1 MRTKEEEIQR
11 RLESEE
17 RRQAMKKERRQKE
30 GEIIHQIKQPKKMYK
45 GRSFS
50 GIETSSGTVN
60 RGKDW
65 YSK

>member
-1 MRTKEEEIQR
+1 MTDAESQRIQD
-11 RLESEE
+11 SEE
-17 RRQAMKKERRQKE
+17 RRKAMKKERRQQE

>member
-1 MRTKEEEIQR
+1 MKNAESQRIQD
-11 RLESEE
+11 SEE
-17 RRQAMKKERRQKE
+17 RRQAMKKERRQQE

>member
-1 MRTKEEEIQR
+1 MKNAESQRIQD
-11 RLESEE
+11 SEE
-17 RRQAMKKERRQKE
+17 RRQAMKKERRQQE

-60 RGKDW
+60 RGKDR

>member
-1 MRTKEEEIQR
+1 MKNAESQRIQD
-11 RLESEE
+11 SEE
-17 RRQAMKKERRQKE
+17 RRQAMKKERRQQE
-30 GEIIHQIKQPKKMYK
+30 GKIIHQIKQPKKMYK

>member
-1 MRTKEEEIQR
+1 MKNAESQR
-11 RLESEE
+11 IRDSEE
-17 RRQAMKKERRQKE
+17 RRQAMKKERRQQE

>member
-1 MRTKEEEIQR
+1 MSETSKSRIQD
-11 RLESEE
+11 SEE
-17 RRQAMKKERRQKE
+17 RRQAMKKERRQQE
-30 GEIIHQIKQPKKMYK
+30 GKIIQQINQPKKMYK

-50 GIETSSGTVN
+50 GIDTTSSSTGN

>member
-1 MRTKEEEIQR
+1 MTDAESQRIQD
-11 RLESEE
+11 SEE
-17 RRQAMKKERRQKE
+17 RRKAMKKERRRQE

>member
-1 MRTKEEEIQR
+1 VSETSKSRIQA
-11 RLESEE
+11 SEE
-17 RRQAMKKERRQKE
+17 RRQAMKKERRQQE
-30 GEIIHQIKQPKKMYK
+30 GKVIQQINQPKKMYK

-50 GIETSSGTVN
+50 GIDTTSGPIN

>member
-1 MRTKEEEIQR
+1 MSETSKSRIQA
-11 RLESEE
+11 SEE
-17 RRQAMKKERRQKE
+17 RRQAMKKERRQQE
-30 GEIIHQIKQPKKMYK
+30 GKVIQQINQPKKMYK

-50 GIETSSGTVN
+50 GIDTASGPIN

>member
-1 MRTKEEEIQR
+1 MTDAESQRIQD
-11 RLESEE
+11 SEE
-17 RRQAMKKERRQKE
+17 RRKAMKKERRQQE

-50 GIETSSGTVN
+50 GIEPSSGTVN
-60 RGKDW
+60 RGKSW

>member
-1 MRTKEEEIQR
+1 MRTRQEEIQR

-17 RRQAMKKERRQKE
+17 RRKAMKKERRQIE
-30 GEIIHQIKQPKKMYK
+30 GEIIHRAKQPKKMYK

-50 GIETSSGTVN
+50 GIESSSGTVN
-60 RGKDW
+60 RGKSW

>member
-1 MRTKEEEIQR
+1 MTDAESQR
-11 RLESEE
+11 IRDSEE
-17 RRQAMKKERRQKE
+17 RRQAMKKERRQQE

>member
-1 MRTKEEEIQR
+1 MTDAESQRIQD
-11 RLESEE
+11 SEE
-17 RRQAMKKERRQKE
+17 RRKAMKKERRQQE
-30 GEIIHQIKQPKKMYK
+30 GEIIHQNKQPKKMYK

-50 GIETSSGTVN
+50 GIETSSGTVH